1 MEQYQLGEME
11 ERLADLIWE
20 KEPLTSAELVKAC
33 GEAFDWKRTTTYTM
47 LKRLIVRPFPSERNS
62 ATRMWRSF
70 GSSLTNTRRS
80 SGWSD
85 GRVL

>member
-47 LKRLIVRPFPSERNS
+47 L
-62 ATRMWRSF
+62 
-70 GSSLTNTRRS
+70 
-80 SGWSD
+80 
-85 GRVL
+85 